1 MGTTNVKMSEGSP
14 PVHRSAVGCVE
25 EGAVRRMH
33 LVAVSDGTAPAS
45 ALIRVDGEIDLATE
59 PELRAAIAHAID
71 DGCRDITVD
80 LSGVSFMDCA
90 GVNAL
95 LWCRKHVDTA
105 DGRLSLGQV
114 SPCAARILTLTGLD
128 HELSAPTES

>member
-14 PVHRSAVGCVE
+14 PVHRSAAGCVE

-95 LWCRKHVDTA
+95 LWCRKHVGTA

>member
-1 MGTTNVKMSEGSP
+1 
-14 PVHRSAVGCVE
+14 
-25 EGAVRRMH
+25 VRRMH
-33 LVAVSDGTAPAS
+33 LVTVSDGTAPAS

-95 LWCRKHVDTA
+95 LWCRKHVGTA
-105 DGRLSLGQV
+105 DGHLSLGQV

>member
-1 MGTTNVKMSEGSP
+1 
-14 PVHRSAVGCVE
+14 
-25 EGAVRRMH
+25 MH
-33 LVAVSDGTAPAS
+33 LVAVSVGTAPAT

-59 PELRAAIAHAID
+59 PELRGAIARAID

-95 LWCRKHVDTA
+95 LWCRRHVGA
-105 DGRLSLGQV
+105 VEGRLNLGQV
-114 SPCAARILTLTGLD
+114 SPRAARILALTGLAQ
-128 HELSAPTES
+128 ELGPPTES

>member
-1 MGTTNVKMSEGSP
+1 MD
-14 PVHRSAVGCVE
+14 
-25 EGAVRRMH
+25 
-33 LVAVSDGTAPAS
+33 LVAVSVGVTRPS
-45 ALIRVDGEIDLATE
+45 AVIRVEGEIDLSTA
-59 PELRAAIAHAID
+59 PELRLAIAHVVD

-95 LWCRKHVDTA
+95 LWCRERVDTA

-114 SPCAARILTLTGLD
+114 SRSAARILTLTGLEA
-128 HELSAPTES
+128 ELTNSTS

>member
-1 MGTTNVKMSEGSP
+1 MSARPAGTTNVKATGGSP
-14 PVHRSAVGCVE
+14 REHRSAVGCVE

-71 DGCRDITVD
+71 
-80 LSGVSFMDCA
+80 
-90 GVNAL
+90 
-95 LWCRKHVDTA
+95 H
-105 DGRLSLGQV
+105 
-114 SPCAARILTLTGLD
+114 
-128 HELSAPTES
+128 